1 MLDLVVGG
9 GTVVDGT
16 GAPGYR
22 ADVGVAAGTIT
33 AIGDLRAAEAADR
46 LDATGHV
53 VAPGFIDPHTHSDRT
68 LLVSPE
74 AHSKVRQGVTTE
86 VIGNCGA
93 SPAPC
98 VGPFA
103 DEIRGQSGD
112 GSPPEPAEA
121 WETFGSYLDT
131 LRAAQPSVNVLSLV
145 GHVTLRIA
153 AMGFAYR
160 PPTPEELARQRELLV
175 EALDAGALGL
185 SSGLMTPPSNYSE
198 TEELVSLA
206 ETLHEHEA
214 FYFTHVRGEGAPVFR
229 ATAEAIEI
237 AERARVPV
245 QIAHHKAAFRPNW
258 GRMPQVTQLSVWAQ
272 ERGVDSRFDV
282 YPYTAGSAGLTQIM
296 PDWAHEGGRTKL
308 LDRLRDP
315 ATRVQVCADVEA
327 GGREWDRIYIT
338 AVQTDANRHL
348 EGRTIAEI
356 AADRHV
362 APVQAFCDILLEE
375 DAQAGMLHFIM
386 DQDDVDHVVG
396 HPLSMIGSDGSSL
409 RVDGPLGAG
418 KPHPRNYGAFPRVL
432 QEYVRERGL
441 LTLECAVHK
450 MSGATAERLGLRR
463 KGFIRYGMD
472 ADLVVFD
479 PASVREMA
487 TYGDPHQYAAGIPHV
502 VVNGTVTVRDGEHN
516 GARAGRVVRRQ
527 DR

>member
-1 MLDLVVGG
+1 MVG
-9 GTVVDGT
+9 TAVDGT

-22 ADVGVAAGTIT
+22 ADVGVEGGTIT
-33 AIGDLRAAEAADR
+33 AIGDLRAAESADR

-121 WETFGSYLDT
+121 WETFGSYLDS
-131 LRAAQPSVNVLSLV
+131 LRAAQPSVNVLALV

-160 PPTPEELARQRELLV
+160 PPTPEELAQQRELLV

-206 ETLHEHEA
+206 ETLHEPDA
-214 FYFTHVRGEGAPVFR
+214 FYFTHIRGEGAPVFR

-272 ERGVDSRFDV
+272 ERGVDARFDV

-296 PDWAHEGGRTKL
+296 PDWAHEGR
-308 LDRLRDP
+308 
-315 ATRVQVCADVEA
+315 A
-327 GGREWDRIYIT
+327 
-338 AVQTDANRHL
+338 
-348 EGRTIAEI
+348 
-356 AADRHV
+356 
-362 APVQAFCDILLEE
+362 
-375 DAQAGMLHFIM
+375 
-386 DQDDVDHVVG
+386 
-396 HPLSMIGSDGSSL
+396 
-409 RVDGPLGAG
+409 
-418 KPHPRNYGAFPRVL
+418 
-432 QEYVRERGL
+432 
-441 LTLECAVHK
+441 
-450 MSGATAERLGLRR
+450 
-463 KGFIRYGMD
+463 
-472 ADLVVFD
+472 
-479 PASVREMA
+479 
-487 TYGDPHQYAAGIPHV
+487 HQAAGSPP
-502 VVNGTVTVRDGEHN
+502 
-516 GARAGRVVRRQ
+516 
-527 DR
+527 